1 MLTAK
6 LQYAYVLFSASTGD
20 MMEQQFTNSSI
31 NKQMHL
37 NFAAILFVG
46 NLRLDKNE

>member
-6 LQYAYVLFSASTGD
+6 LQYAYILVFSTSTGD
-20 MMEQQFTNSSI
+20 TMEQQRTNSSI

-37 NFAAILFVG
+37 NFAAILFDA
-46 NLRLDKNE
+46 NLELGD